1 MKPLAIAVAIAVG
14 VPAAALAGPEF
25 SRSHPEAQYPDN
37 GKSVSLGEPYEPLL
51 KQVQEKLRA
60 NGFDAGPANGTYSTK
75 MQAALAQFQLASSLP
90 ASGAL
95 DDATLFALG
104 VDLGLA
110 NAPVE
115 AERNA
120 SGALEKAPG

>member
-1 MKPLAIAVAIAVG
+1 MKLAIVHRYCSLPTRRGARGTRVLEDPSGSAI
-14 VPAAALAGPEF
+14 
-25 SRSHPEAQYPDN
+25 SDN
-37 GKSVSLGEPYEPLL
+37 GKSVSLGEPYEALL

-90 ASGAL
+90 VSGSL

-104 VDLGLA
+104 VDLGLT
-110 NAPVE
+110 NAPQE
-115 AERNA
+115 AERDA
-120 SGALEKAPG
+120 AGAAEKAPG